1 MSCSFSLT
9 FSYNFNN
16 CLVMAALA
24 LIAVVV
30 GKSEARPAAPR
41 VCRLP
46 VISATATTVW
56 VYILLIGCLFC
67 GAGATAPSPPPCNM
81 VTGQCGSGKGP
92 CELNVCCSQWGWCG
106 TTVAYCNEFNQTAY
120 SNGGSCAP
128 QASPPPSAPPPWW
141 EFCGDATC
149 NSAVADTEAPSSQ

>member
-1 MSCSFSLT
+1 
-9 FSYNFNN
+9 
-16 CLVMAALA
+16 MAALA

-56 VYILLIGCLFC
+56 VHILLIGCLL
-67 GAGATAPSPPPCNM
+67 GVAGATAPS
-81 VTGQCGSGKGP
+81 
-92 CELNVCCSQWGWCG
+92 
-106 TTVAYCNEFNQTAY
+106 
-120 SNGGSCAP
+120 
-128 QASPPPSAPPPWW
+128 PPPWW

-149 NSAVADTEAPSSQ
+149 NSAVADTEAPSS